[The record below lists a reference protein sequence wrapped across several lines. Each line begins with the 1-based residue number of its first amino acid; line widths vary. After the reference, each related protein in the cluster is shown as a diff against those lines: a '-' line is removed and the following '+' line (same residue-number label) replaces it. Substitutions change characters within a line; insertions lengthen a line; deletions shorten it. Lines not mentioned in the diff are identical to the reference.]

1 MRKKDEEYLRAKGRC
16 YWNDN
21 LDDTEILL
29 GHFWLVCLG
38 HHGEMVT
45 RWYREET

>member
-1 MRKKDEEYLRAKGRC
+1 MDYLRAKGRC

-29 GHFWLVCLG
+29 GQFLASVLLG

-45 RWYREET
+45 RWYGEKVSH